1 VEGVAPARCTPYLS
15 CLYLYA
21 PVLLCFSLSLSLS
34 LSLSALNL
42 SLLVFP
48 SLSLYLPLSLSLSR
62 PLPLFD
68 LLFKQSRL
76 HCLDVGLTWY
86 LWHIKLR
93 WQYLHRQ
100 WRRHPGTLPYPTCCV
115 YLCACLPVSTIQPN
129 PVRESGLSH
138 DFCWVGGQFAI
149 STHQTVHLSPRPKP
163 IRHTRHGGTPFVGW
177 G

>member
-1 VEGVAPARCTPYLS
+1 MEGVAPARCTPYLS

-93 WQYLHRQ
+93 WQYIHHQ
-100 WRRHPGTLPYPTCCV
+100 WRRHL
-115 YLCACLPVSTIQPN
+115 
-129 PVRESGLSH
+129 VR
-138 DFCWVGGQFAI
+138 C
-149 STHQTVHLSPRPKP
+149 
-163 IRHTRHGGTPFVGW
+163 HTRLAVYTFVPLCPYQQFPRIRYVSQVSVIIFVELAGSSRSLPTR
-177 G
+177 